1 MPGIK
6 ARSAWPENG
15 VNTMRDVAIIG
26 VKNTKFGELWEK
38 SLRDIV
44 VEAGIGAIED
54 AGVSGKEINSLYVGN
69 MSGGRFVEQEHIG
82 ALIADYSGLSRNL
95 HIPATRVEAACA
107 SGGLALRQAI
117 MSVASGYSDI
127 VVAAGAEKMTDVG
140 TEVASAALAAAADRE
155 WEGMAGATFPGL
167 YAMIAKLHMHKYGTT
182 SEQLAEVAVKNHKN
196 GSLNP
201 IAQYKNLLTVDDVL
215 KSIMVADPLRIFDCS
230 PITDGA
236 SAVVLAPAE
245 IAHKYTDTP
254 IYIKATAQASDTI
267 ALHDRRDITT
277 LDATVV
283 AAKRAYSMA
292 KVEPEDIDLVEV
304 HDCFTIAEI
313 CAIEDLGFAEKGKG
327 GVVTAEGE
335 TAIGGRIPVNTSG
348 GLKACG
354 HPVGATGIKQAVEVV
369 TQLRG
374 DAGKRQVA
382 GAKYGMTHNVG
393 GSGATAVVH
402 IFSRER

>member
-1 MPGIK
+1 
-6 ARSAWPENG
+6 
-15 VNTMRDVAIIG
+15 MRDVAIIG
-26 VKNTKFGELWEK
+26 IKNTKYGELWDR
-38 SLRDIV
+38 SLRQLV

-54 AGVSGKEINSLYVGN
+54 AEVSGKDIDALYVGN
-69 MSGGRFVEQEHIG
+69 MSGGRFIDQEHIG

-95 HIPATRVEAACA
+95 HVPATRVEAACA

-117 MSVASGYSDI
+117 MTVASGYGDI
-127 VVAAGAEKMTDVG
+127 VIAAGAEKMTDVCSS
-140 TEVASAALAAAADRE
+140 EASTALAAAADRE

-182 SEQLAEVAVKNHKN
+182 SEQMAEVAVKNHRN
-196 GSLNP
+196 GAHNP
-201 IAQYKNLLTVDDVL
+201 IAQYRNKITVEQVL
-215 KSIMVADPLRIFDCS
+215 SSIMVADPLHIFDCS

-254 IYIKATAQASDTI
+254 IYIKATAQASDTL

-283 AAKRAYSMA
+283 AARRAYEMA
-292 KVEPEDIDLVEV
+292 KVGPKDIDLVEV

-327 GVVTAEGE
+327 GIVTSEGE

-354 HPVGATGIKQAVEVV
+354 HPVGATGIKQAAEIVA
-369 TQLRG
+369 QLRG
-374 DAGKRQVA
+374 EAGKRQVD
-382 GAKYGMTHNVG
+382 GAEYGMTHNVG
-393 GSGATAVVH
+393 GSGATAAIH
-402 IFSRER
+402 IFSRNR